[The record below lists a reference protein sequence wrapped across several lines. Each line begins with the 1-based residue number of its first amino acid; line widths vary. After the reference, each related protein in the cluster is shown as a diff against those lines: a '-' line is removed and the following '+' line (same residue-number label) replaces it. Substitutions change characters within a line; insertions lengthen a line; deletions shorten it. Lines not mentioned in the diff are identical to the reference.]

1 MDRLRTSFDVET
13 ESGFFQ
19 LPFDGGDELGDV
31 GVSRTL
37 CLVQLLFDEVILLT
51 VGIFQRQVF
60 QFAFDRVQSEAV
72 GKRGVEVRNLRCQP
86 FPIFVALQELA
97 EAHQTKTVGD
107 HNQDHAYI
115 FSKREQQLMEVF
127 GVDSRIAGI
136 KGRRFQQ
143 AADDQGDIRIECSF
157 HFL

>member
-72 GKRGVEVRNLRCQP
+72 GKRGVEV
-86 FPIFVALQELA
+86 
-97 EAHQTKTVGD
+97 
-107 HNQDHAYI
+107 
-115 FSKREQQLMEVF
+115 
-127 GVDSRIAGI
+127 
-136 KGRRFQQ
+136 
-143 AADDQGDIRIECSF
+143 
-157 HFL
+157 